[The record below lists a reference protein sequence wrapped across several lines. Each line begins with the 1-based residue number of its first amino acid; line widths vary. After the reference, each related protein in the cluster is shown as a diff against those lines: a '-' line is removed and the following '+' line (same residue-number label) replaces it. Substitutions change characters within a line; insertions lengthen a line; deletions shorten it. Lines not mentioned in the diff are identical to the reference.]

1 LVLNVII
8 LQNMIIRFFSKLI
21 FVNIVLIGFPWIGLS
36 QAITLKSNLIHLPNK
51 SVQTQNTYSGLH
63 GFYKRYVSSQDGSSC
78 QFAPSCSHYAK
89 LAIIKHHL
97 FLGIILTTDRL
108 IRCNGHFEDH
118 FFNAQGKAIDL
129 P

>member
-1 LVLNVII
+1 MILNVII
-8 LQNMIIRFFSKLI
+8 LPIMITRFF
-21 FVNIVLIGFPWIGLS
+21 
-36 QAITLKSNLIHLPNK
+36 LKSIFAFMLLFALPLVGLNQTLSLK
-51 SVQTQNTYSGLH
+51 SSYIQLPVKLDQTKSNYSGLH
-63 GFYKRYVSSQDGSSC
+63 GFYKRFISSQDGASC

-89 LAIIKHHL
+89 LAIKKHHL

-118 FFNAQGKAIDL
+118 FFNGQGKAIDI